1 MRDIEEKLM
10 KYNPKF
16 KLNPDDIDLIE
27 KSLRV
32 MMQYGN
38 KEECRELLAK
48 IHHQKIWYRP
58 KGEIYVSG

>member
-1 MRDIEEKLM
+1 M

-27 KSLRV
+27 RALRV
-32 MMQYGN
+32 MMQLPHGN

-48 IHHQKIWYRP
+48 LHHQKIWYRP
-58 KGEIYVSG
+58 KGETYVSG